1 MAIVEIERVTKSYG
15 DLIAVNDVSL
25 SIEQGEV
32 FSLVGPNGAGKT
44 TLIEMIEGLRTP
56 DSGSIK
62 ALGLDPTRE
71 GTELRERIGVLLQT
85 TSIQPDI
92 KVKEALKLFASF
104 YNHTSNTEELLT
116 MLSLEDYAGRR
127 FNKLSGGLK
136 QRTAI
141 ALALVNDPEIL
152 FLDELTTGLDPQ
164 ARRNMWELVERIRG
178 EGKTIFLTTHY
189 MEEAEKLC
197 DRVGIIDY
205 GKIIALDTPRNLI
218 NNLGAESKVIFSAE
232 DMDAAQFEGIEA
244 VSRVEKVEYG
254 FILYTKDENATIQG
268 LIRMADAQGFRVS
281 NMRTES
287 PNLDD
292 VFLTLTGREMRE

>member
-1 MAIVEIERVTKSYG
+1 MAIVEIERVTKSYS

-25 SIEQGEV
+25 RIEQGEV
-32 FSLVGPNGAGKT
+32 CGLVGPNGAGKT

-62 ALGLDPTRE
+62 ALGLDPIRE

-104 YNHTSNTEELLT
+104 YNHTSDIEELLT
-116 MLSLEDYAGRR
+116 MLYLEDYAGRR

-164 ARRNMWELVERIRG
+164 ARRNMWELVERIRS
-178 EGKTIFLTTHY
+178 EGKTIFLNP
-189 MEEAEKLC
+189 L
-197 DRVGIIDY
+197 Y
-205 GKIIALDTPRNLI
+205 GR
-218 NNLGAESKVIFSAE
+218 
-232 DMDAAQFEGIEA
+232 
-244 VSRVEKVEYG
+244 SRE
-254 FILYTKDENATIQG
+254 
-268 LIRMADAQGFRVS
+268 
-281 NMRTES
+281 
-287 PNLDD
+287 
-292 VFLTLTGREMRE
+292 TLR